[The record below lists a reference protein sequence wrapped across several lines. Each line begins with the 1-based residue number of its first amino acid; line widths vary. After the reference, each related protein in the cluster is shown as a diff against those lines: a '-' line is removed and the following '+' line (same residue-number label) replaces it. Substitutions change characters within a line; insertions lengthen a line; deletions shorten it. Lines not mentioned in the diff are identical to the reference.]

1 MSVALMDAAQAY
13 GEPVET
19 YFGLYA
25 GIVVDN
31 TDPDEKGRVLVR
43 LPWIDPDFETLWA
56 PVSQIYAGSGY
67 GAYWIP
73 EIDDQVLVAFMRGEL
88 RKPVVIGSIYSRDR
102 TPYAARSGGA
112 DPKLFRTVGGHMLLM
127 EDGSG
132 AKIQL
137 IDKTGN
143 NEITIDSESNTITIK
158 ANSEVVV
165 ESSNSVTV
173 SATGN
178 LSITAGGS
186 ISIEASG
193 SLSIKGATISLN

>member
-1 MSVALMDAAQAY
+1 MTLGLLDAMKSY

-25 GIVVDN
+25 GVVVDN
-31 TDPDEKGRVLVR
+31 ADPEEKGRVLVQ
-43 LPWIDPDFETLWA
+43 LPWIDPGFETLWA

-73 EIDDQVLVAFMRGEL
+73 EISDQVLVAFMRGEL
-88 RKPVVIGSIYSRDR
+88 RKPVVVGSLYSRDR
-102 TPYAARSGGA
+102 TPFAARSGGS
-112 DPKLFRTVGGHMLLM
+112 DPKLFRTAAGHMLLM

-137 IDKTGN
+137 IDKTAN
-143 NEITIDSESNTITIK
+143 NEITIDSESNTITVK
-158 ANSEVVV
+158 ANAEVVV

-173 SATGN
+173 TASGN
-178 LSITAGGS
+178 LSIKAGGS
-186 ISIEASG
+186 ISIEAGG
-193 SLSIKGATISLN
+193 SLSVKGATISLN